1 MFFNYNPILKTHRLG
16 AHRKDPGDPGPIR
29 DKEKVSDSKL
39 DQKFLPKSD
48 AGVVVK
54 NALGIVQPAL

>member
-1 MFFNYNPILKTHRLG
+1 MFFNYNPILKNHRLG
-16 AHRKDPGDPGPIR
+16 AHRKDPGIPHIR

-39 DQKFLPKSD
+39 DKKSLPKSD

-54 NALGIVQPAL
+54 NALVVVQPAL